1 MNDRNNEGYTVKTL
15 GGCTMVFGQVPILD
29 MVGLMNRAPGKAV
42 MDVGLADRIGA
53 TLVFG
58 LKEDLKRLPVS
69 ELPISPKRL
78 ADAAAA
84 KAAGLPAVVQGWLTE
99 GDRGMSSNA
108 MCRAIWGGVPEG
120 AENQHPLDVDD
131 LSRCIAMVDA
141 TQPGNRIQQ
150 AATISPEWAVIMA
163 AWDHL
168 RSTFKRESAE
178 MNEGS
183 RKSFVDTAELLQT
196 ALDKASQN
204 AGVLI

>member
-1 MNDRNNEGYTVKTL
+1 
-15 GGCTMVFGQVPILD
+15 MVFGPVPMMD
-29 MVGLMNRAPGKAV
+29 MVGLMKRAPKKAV
-42 MDVGLADRIGA
+42 MNIGLADRIGA

-58 LKEDLKRLPVS
+58 LKEDLERLPVS

-84 KAAGLPAVVQGWLTE
+84 NAAGLPGAVQDWLTE

-108 MCRAIWGGVPEG
+108 MCKAIWSGVPEG
-120 AENQHPLDVDD
+120 AENHHPRDVDD

-150 AATISPEWAVIMA
+150 AATISPEWAEIMVV
-163 AWDHL
+163 WDDL
-168 RSTFKRESAE
+168 YATFKRESAE
-178 MNEGS
+178 RTGAS
-183 RKSFVDTAELLQT
+183 RKSFVETAELLQT

-204 AGVLI
+204 SELAGGRSR